1 MGDGGGRELWAALHR
16 VLQPGRADHPAVKA
30 QVKRQR
36 ASCHAADREGRRA
49 AAAAA
54 AAAANRSLGRRQ
66 RQVAQAGPN
75 VCRRRVRVRARVCVC
90 VCVCVCVNRA
100 AAIAIAAADGAVA
113 GVPDTTDIIVP
124 QKSCRLLLALSYP
137 KRKPASLRFCVL
149 RSVDV

>member
-54 AAAANRSLGRRQ
+54 AAAAANRSLGRRQ

-75 VCRRRVRVRARVCVC
+75 VCRRRVRVRVGMRVRVR
-90 VCVCVCVNRA
+90 VRVRKQGR
-100 AAIAIAAADGAVA
+100 AIAIAAADGAVA
-113 GVPDTTDIIVP
+113 GGPDTTDIIVP